1 MSGLVAAPSDA
12 LMRAVVIRAFGGPE
26 VLRPEYVPR
35 PATAPGS
42 TLIRVARAGV
52 NYFDTERRA
61 SWRASEL
68 PVILGGEVAGRR
80 LSDGQRVVGLIESGI
95 GGYAEYAAV
104 PSEFAVPIPDAV
116 SDSAALAVLVQ
127 GLTAW
132 YLLVKAAR
140 VESGESVVVT
150 AAAGG
155 VGSLAVQIA
164 TWFGATRVIAIAS
177 TEAKRRSAL
186 ELGAD
191 AALDSAP
198 VGLAERVRLA
208 NGGAGVDLVLESVA
222 GPIVDALLDA
232 LATGGRLVAY
242 GQASGSSNTV
252 SVDRLMN
259 ASIGVLGFWLTP
271 YLADRVATRR
281 VIETLLAAVAEGR
294 LRVREGPSFLIAHA
308 RHAHELIGAGA
319 SAGKVTLAAGEAGWA
334 GR

>member
-1 MSGLVAAPSDA
+1 
-12 LMRAVVIRAFGGPE
+12 MRAVVIRAFGGPE
-26 VLRPEYVPR
+26 VLRAEYVPR
-35 PATAPGS
+35 PTTAPGC
-42 TLIRVARAGV
+42 TLIGVARAGV

-80 LSDGQRVVGLIESGI
+80 LSDGRRVVGLIEAGT

-104 PSEFAVPIPDAV
+104 PSEFAVPIPDEV

-132 YLLVKAAR
+132 YLLVRAAR
-140 VESGESVVVT
+140 VEAGESVVVT

-155 VGSLAVQIA
+155 VGSLAIQVA
-164 TWFGATRVIAIAS
+164 KWLGAARVIAIAS
-177 TEAKRRSAL
+177 TEPKRRSAL

-191 AALDSAP
+191 VALDSAP
-198 VGLAERVRLA
+198 AGLTERVRLA

-252 SVDRLMN
+252 SVDRLMD

-271 YLADRVATRR
+271 YLADRAATRR
-281 VIETLLAAVAEGR
+281 VIETLLAAVAQRR
-294 LRVREGPSFLIAHA
+294 LRVREGSSFLIAHA

-319 SAGKVTLAAGEAGWA
+319 SVGKVTLAADEAGWA

>member
-1 MSGLVAAPSDA
+1 VSGLVAAPSDA

-26 VLRPEYVPR
+26 VLRAEYVPR

-80 LSDGQRVVGLIESGI
+80 LSDGQRVVGLIEAGT

-104 PSEFAVPIPDAV
+104 PSEFAVPIPDGV
-116 SDSAALAVLVQ
+116 SDRAALAVLVQ

-140 VESGESVVVT
+140 VEAGESVVIT

-155 VGSLAVQIA
+155 VGSLAIQVA
-164 TWFGATRVIAIAS
+164 KWLGATRVIAIAS

-191 AALDSAP
+191 VALDSAP
-198 VGLAERVRLA
+198 AGLTERVRLA

-222 GPIVDALLDA
+222 GPIVDALLDT
-232 LATGGRLVAY
+232 LVTGGRLVAY

-252 SVDRLMN
+252 SVDRLMG

-271 YLADRVATRR
+271 YLADRAATRR

-319 SAGKVTLAAGEAGWA
+319 SVGKVTLAADEAAWA